1 MRRCVLRK
9 VVVRGDLED
18 VERAYTT
25 KCVVRCKNTAIMS
38 KIDLQKNIKLLTGVM
53 VERMSLT

>member
-1 MRRCVLRK
+1 MLRK

-25 KCVVRCKNTAIMS
+25 KCGVRCKNTAIMS